1 MNPPRLL
8 SVLLVDDSALVR
20 DGLRRLLVESDSR
33 CVVMEA
39 GTVAD
44 ASRALQNLRPDVVVL
59 DLSLP
64 DGTGFELLPGLKRAH
79 PHCVAILL
87 TNHEEPVIRQRALSL
102 GADHVFRKS
111 SEFEL
116 VVVVMQRVAARLR
129 SMAASHSTPST
140 QMEGSQQ

>member
-8 SVLLVDDSALVR
+8 SVLLVDDSTHVR
-20 DGLRRLLVESDSR
+20 AGLRRLLEESDSR

-44 ASRALQNLRPDVVVL
+44 AARALQNMRPDVVVL

-64 DGTGFELLPGLKRAH
+64 DGLGFDLLPGIKRTA
-79 PHCVAILL
+79 PEAVVILL
-87 TNHEEPVIRQRALSL
+87 TNHEEPVIRRRALSL
-102 GADHVFRKS
+102 GADHFFRKS

-129 SMAASHSTPST
+129 SAVVSHSTPPT
-140 QMEGSQQ
+140 QKKGDQQ